1 MFVERRVAFTGD
13 AEKMNLKDAVEAIGV
28 ADVLVDLLLSTDLSE
43 REMNEL
49 LLIRT
54 GGRAS
59 KAVRDITKMSLDK
72 KASPADIKNALGLL
86 EMHAVALES
95 FYKDY
100 AARRGE

>member
-1 MFVERRVAFTGD
+1 MFGEMFGERRAAFE

-59 KAVRDITKMSLDK
+59 KAVRGM
-72 KASPADIKNALGLL
+72 NA
-86 EMHAVALES
+86 VS
-95 FYKDY
+95 Q
-100 AARRGE
+100 